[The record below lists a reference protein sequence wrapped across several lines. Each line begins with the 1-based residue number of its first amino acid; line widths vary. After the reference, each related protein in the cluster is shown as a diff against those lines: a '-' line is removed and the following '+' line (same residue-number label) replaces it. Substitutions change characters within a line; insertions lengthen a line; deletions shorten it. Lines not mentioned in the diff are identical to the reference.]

1 MSEFDARSEPGAGDL
16 SKETLASL
24 YERMLLIRRFE
35 ERVADLFAKGK
46 LPGFV
51 HLYIGEEAVA
61 VGICS
66 VLKDS
71 DLITSTHRGHGHTI
85 AKGGDVS
92 RMMAELYG
100 KSTGYCKGKGGSM
113 HITDMSVGML
123 GANGIVSGGIPI
135 AVGAAYGAAK
145 IRHTDQV
152 AVAFFGDGATNEGP
166 FHEACNMAT
175 AWSLPVVFA
184 CENNLYG
191 VGTRLG
197 RISSSE
203 DVVARAS
210 AYGMPGASVDGND
223 VVAVREAAM
232 QAVARARQGQG
243 PTLLECK
250 TWRHRGHFE
259 GENPNYWDEDEYQ
272 SWLTKDPIKRFA
284 TKLLETGTMTQDGLD
299 EIDRAIQARIDE
311 AVNFAE
317 TSPDPAPEDALN
329 DVYA

>member
-1 MSEFDARSEPGAGDL
+1 MSQSETVARSDDL
-16 SKETLASL
+16 SKGTLLGL

-35 ERVADLFAKGK
+35 ERVADLYAKGK

-61 VGICS
+61 VGVCS
-66 VLKDS
+66 VLRDE
-71 DLITSTHRGHGHTI
+71 DFITSTHRGHGHTI

-100 KSTGYCKGKGGSM
+100 RSTGYCKGKGGSM

-123 GANGIVSGGIPI
+123 GANGIVAGGIPI

-145 IRHTDQV
+145 IRGTDQV
-152 AVAFFGDGATNEGP
+152 AVAFFGDGASNEGP

-175 AWSLPVVFA
+175 AWDLPVVFA

-197 RISSSE
+197 RVSASE
-203 DVVARAS
+203 DVVARAA
-210 AYGMPGASVDGND
+210 AYGMPGVTVDGND
-223 VVAVREAAM
+223 VVAVREAAAE
-232 QAVARARQGQG
+232 AVARARQGQG

-250 TWRHRGHFE
+250 TWRHKGHFE
-259 GENPNYWDEDEYQ
+259 GENPNYWDEDERQ
-272 SWLTKDPIKRFA
+272 RWLTEDPITKFA
-284 TKLLETGTMTQDGLD
+284 TRLIDAGMVAQDELD
-299 EIDRAIQARIDE
+299 ELDRKTQRRVDE
-311 AVNFAE
+311 AVDFAE
-317 TSPDPAPEDALN
+317 NSPDPAPEDALI
-329 DVYA
+329 DVFA

>member
-1 MSEFDARSEPGAGDL
+1 MSQIETVASADDL
-16 SKETLASL
+16 SKGTLLGL

-35 ERVADLFAKGK
+35 ERVADLYAKGK

-61 VGICS
+61 VGVCS
-66 VLKDS
+66 VLRDE
-71 DLITSTHRGHGHTI
+71 DFITSTHRGHGHTI

-100 KSTGYCKGKGGSM
+100 RSTGYCKGKGGSM

-123 GANGIVSGGIPI
+123 GANGIVAGGIPI

-145 IRHTDQV
+145 IRGTDQV
-152 AVAFFGDGATNEGP
+152 AVAFFGDGASNEGP

-175 AWSLPVVFA
+175 AWDLPVVFA

-197 RISSSE
+197 RVSASE
-203 DVVARAS
+203 DVVARAA
-210 AYGMPGASVDGND
+210 AYGMPGVTVDGND
-223 VVAVREAAM
+223 VVAVREAAAE
-232 QAVARARQGQG
+232 AVARARQGQG

-250 TWRHRGHFE
+250 TWRHKGHFE
-259 GENPNYWDEDEYQ
+259 GENPNYWDEDERQ
-272 SWLTKDPIKRFA
+272 RWLTEDPITKFA
-284 TKLLETGTMTQDGLD
+284 TRLIDAGMAAQDELD
-299 EIDRAIQARIDE
+299 ELDRKTQRRVDE
-311 AVNFAE
+311 AVHFAE
-317 TSPDPAPEDALN
+317 NSPDPAPEDALI
-329 DVYA
+329 DVFA

>member
-1 MSEFDARSEPGAGDL
+1 MSEI
-16 SKETLASL
+16 ETLSDPSADGQSKAALIGL

-51 HLYIGEEAVA
+51 HLYIGQEAVA
-61 VGICS
+61 VGVCS
-66 VLKDS
+66 VLRDE
-71 DLITSTHRGHGHTI
+71 DFITSTHRGHGHTI

-100 KSTGYCKGKGGSM
+100 RSTGYCKGKGGSM

-123 GANGIVSGGIPI
+123 GANGIVAGGIPI

-145 IRHTDQV
+145 IRETDQV
-152 AVAFFGDGATNEGP
+152 AVAFFGDGASNEGP
-166 FHEACNMAT
+166 FHEACNMAA

-197 RISSSE
+197 RVSASE

-210 AYGMPGASVDGND
+210 AYGMPGVTVDGND
-223 VVAVREAAM
+223 VVAVREAATE
-232 QAVARARQGQG
+232 AVARARAGQG

-250 TWRHRGHFE
+250 TWRHKGHFE
-259 GENPNYWDEDEYQ
+259 GENPNYWDEDERQ
-272 SWLTKDPIKRFA
+272 RWLTQDPIQKYA
-284 TKLLETGTMTQDGLD
+284 TKLIDAGIVTQGELD
-299 EIDRAIQARIDE
+299 ELDGVIQGRIDA

-317 TSPDPAPEDALN
+317 TSPDPAPEDALV
-329 DVYA
+329 DVFA

>member
-1 MSEFDARSEPGAGDL
+1 MSQIETRADPGAGDL
-16 SKETLASL
+16 SKETLLGL

-35 ERVADLFAKGK
+35 ERVADLYTKGK

-61 VGICS
+61 VGVCS
-66 VLKDS
+66 VLRD
-71 DLITSTHRGHGHTI
+71 DDFITSTHRGHGHTI

-100 KSTGYCKGKGGSM
+100 RSTGYCKGKGGSM
-113 HITDMSVGML
+113 HITDMSIGML

-145 IRHTDQV
+145 IRGTNQV
-152 AVAFFGDGATNEGP
+152 TVAFFGDGATNEGP

-175 AWSLPVVFA
+175 AWGLPVVFA

-197 RISSSE
+197 RISASE
-203 DVVARAS
+203 DVVARAA
-210 AYGMPGASVDGND
+210 AYGMPGVSVDGND
-223 VVAVREAAM
+223 VVAVREAATE
-232 QAVARARQGQG
+232 AIARARVGKG

-250 TWRHRGHFE
+250 TWRHKGHFE
-259 GENPNYWDEDEYQ
+259 GENPNYWDQDERAG
-272 SWLTKDPIKRFA
+272 WLAQDPIPKFA
-284 TKLLETGTMTQDGLD
+284 ARLVDAEIATRDELD
-299 EIDRAIQARIDE
+299 QLDAKVKARVDA

-317 TSPDPAPEDALN
+317 TSPDPAPEDALV
-329 DVYA
+329 DVFA